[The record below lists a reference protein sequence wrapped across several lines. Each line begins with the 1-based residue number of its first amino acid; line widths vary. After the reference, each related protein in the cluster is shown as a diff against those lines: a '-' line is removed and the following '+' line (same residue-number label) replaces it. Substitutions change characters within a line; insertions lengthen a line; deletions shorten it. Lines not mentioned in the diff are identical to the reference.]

1 MKKMILALSTLIAI
15 ATGCS
20 KTNEKAKLDPN
31 KAYYMKYETGDQA
44 VKMRVS
50 NDTLRLNFYE
60 NINLLVDPN
69 DYANSWAIH
78 LIEDFSQSYLNG
90 PLHFDAVATA
100 AGYAHDWV
108 PINLNDA
115 APGQKTASN
124 VTVDGKQYVKVSIAR
139 VFEFYNK
146 LGTNQAA
153 VAQQNTLLQTTNHT
167 VTFKAFYSDGA
178 GYSLSN
184 NGTFKV
190 VYSNQ

>member
-1 MKKMILALSTLIAI
+1 MTKMILALSILITI

-20 KTNEKAKLDPN
+20 KPNQKAQLDPN

-60 NINLLVDPN
+60 NINLLVDSK

-78 LIEDFSQSYLNG
+78 LNEDFSQSYMNG
-90 PLHFDAVATA
+90 LHFDALASA
-100 AGYAHDWV
+100 AGYAHDWIPV
-108 PINLNDA
+108 NLNDA
-115 APGQKTASN
+115 APGQKTATN
-124 VTVDGKQYVKVSIAR
+124 VTVDGRQYVKVSINR

-146 LGTNQAA
+146 FSSNQAA
-153 VAQQNTLLQTTNHT
+153 VAQQNTLLNTTNHA
-167 VTFKAFYSDGA
+167 VTYKAYYSDGA
-178 GYSLSN
+178 GYSKSN
-184 NGTFKV
+184 DGTFKV

>member
-1 MKKMILALSTLIAI
+1 MTKLILALSILITI

-20 KTNEKAKLDPN
+20 KTNEKPKLDPN
-31 KAYYMKYETGDQA
+31 RTYYMKYETGDQA

-50 NDTLRLNFYE
+50 SDTLHLNFYE
-60 NINLLVDPN
+60 SINLLVDPK

-78 LIEDFSQSYLNG
+78 LIEDFSQSYLSG
-90 PLHFDAVATA
+90 LHFNAVATA

-124 VTVDGKQYVKVSIAR
+124 VTVDGKQYVKVTIAR

-146 LGTNQAA
+146 LGNNPAA

-167 VTFKAFYSDGA
+167 VTYKAFYSDGN